1 MSVAEKIAD
10 KIINNH
16 HMAIENRLCSRFRTS
31 KSDCS
36 LCADL
41 CPVNAI
47 SISEKGAEIQGGCID
62 CGVCISACPNG
73 AFMINGSDDKKIIGE
88 IGAKVKGQGLK
99 VFRVSCE
106 HGDGSSD
113 LTVPCLSRLTEALL
127 LAPVKTGVSTIEILR
142 PSCEKCPNKKA
153 APHLDRV
160 VKQVRSICEMLGI
173 KKESISVAGTEFREN
188 KNSEF
193 RTPNSELNTISRREF
208 FGSVRHKAM
217 EVAAASIPDVE
228 NKDNGNKELFR
239 EAIQKRPENNKRE
252 MLLKLI
258 KEIRSMTNNE
268 GVTLNSEI
276 QTQRVEVP
284 SSYSIS
290 ADLEVS
296 SGCTACG
303 VCATLCPTGAITQQW
318 TEGHYNLSYKPALC
332 TNCSVCVSAC
342 MTKAI
347 KIKERASLSLLL
359 GMDEVSLFE
368 ATKKICA
375 VCRNNFIG
383 GDSEICPLCMHM
395 HNKQMAA
402 VKNLFKKEV
411 QL

>member
-1 MSVAEKIAD
+1 MNVAEKIAD

-16 HMAIENRLCSRFRTS
+16 QMAIESRLCSRFRTP
-31 KSDCS
+31 KSGCS

-73 AFMINGSDDKKIIGE
+73 AFMINGRDDKKIIGE
-88 IGAKVKGQGLK
+88 IRAKVKGQGLK

-113 LTVPCLSRLTEALL
+113 LTVPCLSSLTEALL
-127 LAPVKTGVSTIEILR
+127 LAPFKAGVSTIEILR

-160 VKQVRSICEMLGI
+160 VKQVRYIYEMLGI
-173 KKESISVAGTEFREN
+173 RKENISVLSSEFRE
-188 KNSEF
+188 KIISETTPRNTEV
-193 RTPNSELNTISRREF
+193 RTVSRREF
-208 FGSVRHKAM
+208 FGSVRHRAM

-228 NKDNGNKELFR
+228 NKGNGNKELFR
-239 EAIQKRPENNKRE
+239 EAIQKKSENNKRE

-258 KEIRSMTNNE
+258 EEIRLMSNDE

-276 QTQRVEVP
+276 QNQRVEVP

-290 ADLEVS
+290 ADLEVN

-303 VCATLCPTGAITQQW
+303 VCATLCPTGAISQQW
-318 TEGHYNLSYKPALC
+318 TEGHYNLNYKPALC

-342 MTKAI
+342 MPRAI
-347 KIKERASLSLLL
+347 KIKEKASLSLLL
-359 GMDEVSLFE
+359 EMDEVSLFE
-368 ATKKICA
+368 APRKMCA

>member
-31 KSDCS
+31 KSDCL

-73 AFMINGSDDKKIIGE
+73 AFMINGRDDKKIIGE
-88 IGAKVKGQGLK
+88 IGARVNGQGLK

-106 HGDGSSD
+106 HGDGSAD

-127 LAPVKTGVSTIEILR
+127 LAPVKAGVSTIEILR

-160 VKQVRSICEMLGI
+160 VKQVRSIYEMLGI

-188 KNSEF
+188 KNSEL
-193 RTPNSELNTISRREF
+193 RTLNSELNTISRREF

-228 NKDNGNKELFR
+228 NKDNGYKELFR
-239 EAIQKRPENNKRE
+239 EAIQKRPENVKRL
-252 MLLKLI
+252 MLLESI
-258 KEIRSMTNNE
+258 MEMGSR
-268 GVTLNSEI
+268 LNGRRFTDGKAEAMSDG
-276 QTQRVEVP
+276 
-284 SSYSIS
+284 SII
-290 ADLEVS
+290 AELEVGS
-296 SGCTACG
+296 KCTACG

-375 VCRNNFIG
+375 VCRNYFIG

>member
-1 MSVAEKIAD
+1 MNVAEKIAD

-16 HMAIENRLCSRFRTS
+16 HMAIESRLCSRFRTP
-31 KSDCS
+31 KSGCS

-41 CPVNAI
+41 CPVNTI

-73 AFMINGSDDKKIIGE
+73 AFMFNGRDDKKIIGE
-88 IGAKVKGQGLK
+88 IDAKVKGHGLK

-106 HGDGSSD
+106 HGEGSAD
-113 LTVPCLSRLTEALL
+113 VTVPCLSSLTEALL
-127 LAPVKTGVSTIEILR
+127 LAPVKAGVSTIEILR

-160 VKQVRSICEMLGI
+160 VKNVRSIYEMLGI
-173 KKESISVAGTEFREN
+173 KKESILVAGTEFAEN
-188 KNSEF
+188 KNSEL
-193 RTPNSELNTISRREF
+193 RSASGGPNSELNTISRREF

-228 NKDNGNKELFR
+228 NKGNGNKELFR
-239 EAIQKRPENNKRE
+239 EAIQKKSENAKR
-252 MLLKLI
+252 MLLLEFI
-258 KEIRSMTNNE
+258 MEMGSR
-268 GVTLNSEI
+268 LNGLRFTDGKAEAVSDG
-276 QTQRVEVP
+276 
-284 SSYSIS
+284 SII
-290 ADLEVS
+290 AELEVS
-296 SGCTACG
+296 SKCTACG
-303 VCATLCPTGAITQQW
+303 VCATLCPTGAISQQW
-318 TEGHYNLSYKPALC
+318 TEGHYTLSYKPALC

-342 MTKAI
+342 MPRAI
-347 KIKERASLSLLL
+347 KIKDKASLSLLL
-359 GMDEVSLFE
+359 EMDEVSLFK
-368 ATKKICA
+368 ASRKMCA

>member
-73 AFMINGSDDKKIIGE
+73 AFMINGRDDKKIIGE
-88 IGAKVKGQGLK
+88 IGARVKGQGLK

-113 LTVPCLSRLTEALL
+113 LIVPCLSRLTEALL

-142 PSCEKCPNKKA
+142 PSCKKCPNKKA
-153 APHLDRV
+153 ASHLDRV
-160 VKQVRSICEMLGI
+160 VKQVRSIYEMLGI
-173 KKESISVAGTEFREN
+173 KKESILVLSSEFRE
-188 KNSEF
+188 KRISET
-193 RTPNSELNTISRREF
+193 TPRNAEVRTISRREF

-239 EAIQKRPENNKRE
+239 EAIQKRPENVKRL
-252 MLLKLI
+252 MLLESI
-258 KEIRSMTNNE
+258 MEMGSR
-268 GVTLNSEI
+268 LNG
-276 QTQRVEVP
+276 QRFTDGKAEAM
-284 SSYSIS
+284 SDGSII
-290 ADLEVS
+290 AELEVGS
-296 SGCTACG
+296 KCTACG

-342 MTKAI
+342 MPKAI

-359 GMDEVSLFE
+359 GMDEVILFE